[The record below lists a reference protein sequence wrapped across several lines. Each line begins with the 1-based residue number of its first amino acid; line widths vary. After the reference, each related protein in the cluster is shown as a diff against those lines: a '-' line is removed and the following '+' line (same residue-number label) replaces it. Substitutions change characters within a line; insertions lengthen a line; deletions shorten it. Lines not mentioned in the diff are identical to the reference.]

1 MKNYTIIIILFMLVS
16 CESGRKTYWCGDH
29 PCINKKEKESYF
41 KKTGIVEIKNLK
53 KIKDNNNSQIEKIT
67 KQADKNEKKI
77 IKEEKELT
85 KQLRLEE
92 KMRIK
97 EEKELAKQVRLEEKM
112 RIKEEKELAKQVRL
126 EEKMRIK
133 QEKELARQSLIDK
146 KDITIKK
153 KKINKNNDG
162 NLNKEIL
169 IEADIVKIDIDN
181 NAFKNLVGNIKKRNM
196 SKPYPNINSIPN

>member
-1 MKNYTIIIILFMLVS
+1 MVIS
-16 CESGRKTYWCGDH
+16 CSSNNGVYWCGDH
-29 PCINKKEKESYF
+29 ACINKKEKESYF

-67 KQADKNEKKI
+67 KQADKTEKKI

-85 KQLRLEE
+85 KQL
-92 KMRIK
+92 
-97 EEKELAKQVRLEEKM
+97 RLEEKM